1 MHGTIAGAR
10 PDALAFRMPAL
21 PTLRRELI
29 SAFAVVFAGAL
40 VVALAGLAFV
50 VPRLPPAQAGIYLGA
65 LLLADVGI
73 FSAIGAVLLR
83 RRLLAPIDRMIA
95 GVEAISAGEL
105 TARLPAAETR
115 EMARLSA
122 AVTNMVE
129 RLIRDQRTL
138 AENIRSLDETNRLL
152 TEARDAMVRT
162 EKMAS
167 VGRLSAGIAHEVG
180 NPLGAILG
188 YLGLIGRD
196 HHQDRRAELLVAAE
210 REARRIDRII
220 RGLLDFARIR
230 DAVTQPVDV
239 NAVVRETVELVQMQ
253 GHFAN
258 VTLALHLTEGPLIV
272 DGDHYQLQ
280 QVLVNL
286 LVNAADAIPEGEPAR
301 IEVHTRERAAIAPAQ
316 PGPARRRGDPPGVDY
331 THRRRLA
338 ASMLHLGDDPESP
351 SGRVAEIVIAD
362 EGSGIPEELLPQIFE
377 PFVTTKEPG
386 KGTGLGLAVC
396 ARLVEGM
403 GGAIRADNRV
413 PSGAEFTVVLP
424 LTQAEAGA
432 E

>member
-1 MHGTIAGAR
+1 
-10 PDALAFRMPAL
+10 MPAL

-40 VVALAGLAFV
+40 IVAVAGIAFV
-50 VPRLPPAQAGIYLGA
+50 VPRLPPAQAGIYLA
-65 LLLADVGI
+65 TLLLADVGL
-73 FSAIGAVLLR
+73 FAAVGAVLLK
-83 RRLLAPIDRMIA
+83 RRLLEPIDRMVA

-115 EMARLSA
+115 EMARLSV
-122 AVTNMVE
+122 AVTQMVE

-196 HHQDRRAELLVAAE
+196 HQPARRVELVEAAE

-220 RGLLDFARIR
+220 RGLLDFARLR
-230 DAVTQPVDV
+230 DAVAETVDI
-239 NAVVRETVELVQMQ
+239 NAVVRETIELVQLQ
-253 GHFAN
+253 GHFSN
-258 VTLALHLTEGPLIV
+258 VTLTLHLNETPLSV
-272 DGDHYQLQ
+272 TGDHYQLQ

-286 LVNAADAIPEGEPAR
+286 LVNAADAVPEGEPAYV
-301 IEVHTRERAAIAPAQ
+301 EVFTRARAAQPPSQ
-316 PGPARRRGDPPGVDY
+316 PGPARRRGDPPGVNY

-338 ASMLHLGDDPESP
+338 ASVLHLGDDPESP
-351 SGRVAEIVIAD
+351 IGMVAEIVVAD
-362 EGSGIPEELLPQIFE
+362 SGVGIPEELLPQIFE

-403 GGAIRADNRV
+403 GGAIRAGNRAR
-413 PSGAEFTVVLP
+413 SGAEFTVVLP
-424 LTQAEAGA
+424 LTQAEAEIA
-432 E
+432 

>member
-1 MHGTIAGAR
+1 MSE
-10 PDALAFRMPAL
+10 L

-40 VVALAGLAFV
+40 IVAVAAIVFI
-50 VPRLPPAQAGIYLGA
+50 VPRLPPTEAGIYLA
-65 LLLADVGI
+65 TLLLADVGV
-73 FSAIGAVLLR
+73 SAGIGAVLLK
-83 RRLLAPIDRMIA
+83 RRLLQPIDRMIA

-105 TARLPAAETR
+105 TASLPPAETR

-122 AVTNMVE
+122 AVTQMVG
-129 RLIRDQRTL
+129 RLISDQQTL
-138 AENIRSLDETNRLL
+138 AENIRSLDDTNRLL

-188 YLGLIGRD
+188 YLGLLTRD
-196 HHQDRRAELLVAAE
+196 GQQARRGELLAAAE

-230 DAVTQPVDV
+230 DAVTQPIEI
-239 NAVVRETVELVQMQ
+239 NAVVRDTVDLLQTQ
-253 GHFAN
+253 GNFSN
-258 VTLALHLTEGPLIV
+258 VTMNMVLSDEPLIV
-272 DGDHYQLQ
+272 KGDQYQLQ
-280 QVLVNL
+280 QVIVNL
-286 LVNAADAIPEGEPAR
+286 LVNAADAIPEGGPAR
-301 IEVHTRERAAIAPAQ
+301 IEVSTRARAVVPPAV
-316 PGPARRRGDPPGVDY
+316 PGPIRRRGDPPGVNY
-331 THRRRLA
+331 AHRRRLA
-338 ASMLHLGDDPESP
+338 ASAVHLGDDPESP
-351 SGRVAEIVIAD
+351 TGRVAEISVTD
-362 EGSGIPEELLPQIFE
+362 SGTGIPQELLTQIFE

-403 GGAIRADNRV
+403 GGAIRAGNR
-413 PSGAEFTVVLP
+413 PGSGAEFTVVLP
-424 LTQAEAGA
+424 LTQAEVGVA
-432 E
+432 

>member
-1 MHGTIAGAR
+1 
-10 PDALAFRMPAL
+10 MPAL
-21 PTLRRELI
+21 PTIRRELM

-40 VVALAGLAFV
+40 VVAVAALTFV
-50 VPRLPPAQAGIYLGA
+50 VPRLPPAGAGIYLA
-65 LLLADVGI
+65 TLLLADVGV
-73 FSAIGAVLLR
+73 FAAIGAVLLK
-83 RRLLAPIDRMIA
+83 RRLLQPIDRMIA

-105 TARLPAAETR
+105 TARLPDAETR

-122 AVTNMVE
+122 AVTQMVE

-138 AENIRSLDETNRLL
+138 AENIRSLDETNRQL

-188 YLGLIGRD
+188 YLGLLSRD
-196 HHQDRRAELLVAAE
+196 HHQARRGELLAAAE

-230 DAVTQPVDV
+230 EAATEPTDV
-239 NAVVRETVELVQMQ
+239 NAVVRETIELVQLQ
-253 GHFAN
+253 GHFSN
-258 VTLALHLTEGPLIV
+258 VTLTLHLSEEPLV
-272 DGDHYQLQ
+272 VVADHYQLQ

-286 LVNAADAIPEGEPAR
+286 LVNAADAMPEGEPGR
-301 IEVHTRERAAIAPAQ
+301 IEVRTGARAAVPPAQ

-331 THRRRLA
+331 THRRRFA
-338 ASMLHLGDDPESP
+338 ASFSHLGDDPESP
-351 SGRVAEIVIAD
+351 SGRVAEIVVAD
-362 EGSGIPEELLPQIFE
+362 SGSGIPEELVSQIFE

-403 GGAIRADNRV
+403 GGGIRAANRADV
-413 PSGAEFTVVLP
+413 GAEFTVVLP
-424 LTQAEAGA
+424 LTLAEA
-432 E
+432 EVV

>member
-1 MHGTIAGAR
+1 
-10 PDALAFRMPAL
+10 MPAL
-21 PTLRRELI
+21 PTIRRELM

-40 VVALAGLAFV
+40 VVAVAALTFV
-50 VPRLPPAQAGIYLGA
+50 VPRLPPAGAGIYLA
-65 LLLADVGI
+65 TLLLADVGV
-73 FSAIGAVLLR
+73 FAAIGAVLLK
-83 RRLLAPIDRMIA
+83 RRLLQPIDRMIA

-105 TARLPAAETR
+105 TARLPDAETR

-122 AVTNMVE
+122 AVTQMVE

-138 AENIRSLDETNRLL
+138 AENIRSLDETNRQL

-188 YLGLIGRD
+188 YLGLLSRD
-196 HHQDRRAELLVAAE
+196 HHQARRGELLAAAE

-230 DAVTQPVDV
+230 EAATEPTDV
-239 NAVVRETVELVQMQ
+239 NAVVRETIELVQLQ
-253 GHFAN
+253 GHFSN
-258 VTLALHLTEGPLIV
+258 VSVALHLSEEPLV
-272 DGDHYQLQ
+272 VVADHYQLQ

-286 LVNAADAIPEGEPAR
+286 LVNAADAMPEGEPGR
-301 IEVHTRERAAIAPAQ
+301 IEVRTGARAAEPPAQ

-331 THRRRLA
+331 THRRRFA
-338 ASMLHLGDDPESP
+338 ASFSHLGDDPESP
-351 SGRVAEIVIAD
+351 SGRVAEIVVAD
-362 EGSGIPEELLPQIFE
+362 SGSGIPEELVSQIFE

-403 GGAIRADNRV
+403 GGGIRAANRADV
-413 PSGAEFTVVLP
+413 GAEFTVVLP
-424 LTQAEAGA
+424 LTLAEAEVA
-432 E
+432 